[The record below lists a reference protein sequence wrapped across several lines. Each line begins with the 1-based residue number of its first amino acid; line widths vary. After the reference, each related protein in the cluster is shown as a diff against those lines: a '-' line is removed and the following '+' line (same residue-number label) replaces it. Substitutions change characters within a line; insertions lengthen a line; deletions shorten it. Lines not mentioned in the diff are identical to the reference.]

1 MTILV
6 DLDDTITD
14 LLTPWIEAL
23 NAKYRFS
30 VRREDVKE
38 WDMQKAF
45 PLLTRDEISEPLR
58 DRQLWRNVRPLP
70 GARECLEKLML
81 RGHEIYIVTTSH
93 YTTIEAKL
101 EECLF
106 RYFPFIGYDRVIIA
120 NNKSIIRGDI
130 LIDDN
135 PANLTSGV
143 HWGILIDAPYN
154 KEFEENKYGVL
165 RVSGWKEIYD
175 AILSIEDFNETLTE
189 NENAG
194 GIIFES

>member
-14 LLTPWIEAL
+14 LLTPWLDTL
-23 NAKYRFS
+23 NDKYRLS
-30 VRREDVKE
+30 VCREDVKE
-38 WDMQKAF
+38 WDMKKTF
-45 PLLTRDEISEPLR
+45 PLLTYDEIFEPLK
-58 DRQLWRNVRPLP
+58 DRALWRNVRPLP
-70 GARECLEKLML
+70 GAREYLEKLIL
-81 RGHEIYIVTTSH
+81 RGHKIYIVTTSH

-106 RYFPFIGYDRVIIA
+106 RYFPFIGYEQVVIT
-120 NNKSIIRGDI
+120 NDKSIIRGDI

-135 PANLTSGV
+135 PDNLTSGM
-143 HWGILIDAPYN
+143 HWGILLDAPYN
-154 KEFEENKYGVL
+154 RGFDTYKYGVL
-165 RVSGWKEIYD
+165 RVKCWKEIYE
-175 AILSIEDFNETLTE
+175 AILSTEDFDEVLKE